1 MDAARPPAAPT
12 KCLAFVI
19 AEDGLFAARYLPL
32 ARAAVAMG
40 LSVAVVT
47 RVRDHRAAI
56 VATGARVVALE
67 AARSGLNPMAAGY
80 AAGQLAAI
88 LKAPRADIVHGI
100 GSRGILLGGTAAA
113 MAGIPARVYAPT
125 GLGARGGIAGRLGR
139 TALRHLVHGPLAS
152 TRTRFVFESARD
164 AAALGLDPADT
175 GVRIVAEGFSDV
187 AAAEAVCGLY
197 RDLLAP

>member
-12 KCLAFVI
+12 QCLAFVI
-19 AEDGLFAARYLPL
+19 AEDGLFAERHLPL

-56 VATGARVVALE
+56 AATGARVVALE
-67 AARSGLNPMAAGY
+67 AARSSLNPMAAGY
-80 AAGQLAAI
+80 AAGRLAAI
-88 LKAPRADIVHGI
+88 LKALKADIVHGI
-100 GSRGILLGGTAAA
+100 APRGILLGGTAAA

-125 GLGARGGIAGRLGR
+125 GLGARGGTAGRLGR
-139 TALRHLVHGPLAS
+139 TALRRLVRGPLAS
-152 TRTRFVFESARD
+152 TRTRFLFENPED

-175 GVRIVAEGFSDV
+175 AATVVAGGFSDV